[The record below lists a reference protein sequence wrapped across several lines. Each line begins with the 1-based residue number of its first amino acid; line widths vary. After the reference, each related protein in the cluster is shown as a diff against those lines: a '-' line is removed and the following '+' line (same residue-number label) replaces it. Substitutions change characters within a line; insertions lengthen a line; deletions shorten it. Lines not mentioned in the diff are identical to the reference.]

1 MLKTFK
7 KGDIITRLSLLIF
20 GLGNIVRGQLGKGLI
35 FLGVEILYIF
45 YFIEYGIGA
54 LKGLFT
60 LGTQEQ
66 GWVMDERKGIEI
78 LVDGDNSML
87 LLLFGTL
94 CLMIIASLLIVAK
107 LSLESAYLAQESIE
121 KGLKP
126 VSLKKDLSFFLDSKV
141 HITLLCMPIIGILA
155 FSVLPLLYMILVAFT
170 NYNHDHQP
178 PGKLFDWVGLDNFF
192 VILNTH
198 SPLGKSFWPILS
210 WTIVWA
216 IVATITCFLFGLILA
231 MWINSPYV
239 KIKKVWRSILATS
252 VAVPQFVSLL
262 IIRTML
268 QPEGSVNVLLKE
280 LGVIDNA
287 LPFWTNATWARIT
300 IILVNL
306 WIGAPYTMMI
316 VTGILMNIPAELYEA
331 AKIDGAN
338 TITIFKKITLPY
350 IVFVMTPYLITQ
362 FIGNVNNF
370 NVIFLLTAG
379 GPSTI
384 DYYQA
389 GKTDLLVTWLYKL
402 TVGSKD
408 YCYASTI
415 GILVFIIS
423 AAVSLLTYHR
433 TSAYN
438 NEEGFQ

>member
-7 KGDIITRLSLLIF
+7 KGNNVTRLSLVIF
-20 GLGNIVRGQLGKGLI
+20 GLGNLLRGQIGKGLI
-35 FLGVEILYIF
+35 FLGIELLYIF
-45 YFIEYGIGA
+45 YFIEYGFSA
-54 LKGLFT
+54 LEGLFT

-66 GWVMDERKGIEI
+66 GWVMDERKGIEV
-78 LVDGDNSML
+78 LVNGDNSML

-94 CLMIIASLLIVAK
+94 CLMIIVSLFIVAK
-107 LSLESAYLAQESIE
+107 LSLESAYLAQESVE
-121 KGLKP
+121 KGIKP
-126 VSLKKDLSFFLDSKV
+126 ISFKKDLSLFLDSKA
-141 HITLLCMPIIGILA
+141 HITLLCLPIIGILA
-155 FSVLPLLYMILVAFT
+155 FSVLPLFYMILVAFT
-170 NYNHDHQP
+170 NYNHDNQP

-192 VILNTH
+192 VILNNN
-198 SPLGKSFWPILS
+198 SPLGKSFWPILT

-239 KIKKVWRSILATS
+239 KIKRVWRSILATS

-268 QPEGSVNVLLKE
+268 QPEGSINVLLKE
-280 LGVIDNA
+280 LGLIDNA
-287 LPFWTNATWARIT
+287 LPFWTNATWARIS
-300 IILVNL
+300 IIIVNL

-350 IVFVMTPYLITQ
+350 IIFVMTPYLITQ

-423 AAVSLLTYHR
+423 AAVSLMTYHR

>member
-7 KGDIITRLSLLIF
+7 KGDNITRLSLLIF

-54 LKGLFT
+54 LKGLVT

-126 VSLKKDLSFFLDSKV
+126 VSLKKDLSLFLDSKA
-141 HITLLCMPIIGILA
+141 HITLLCLPIIGILA

-216 IVATITCFLFGLILA
+216 VVATITCFLFGLILA

-280 LGVIDNA
+280 LGLIDNA

>member
-1 MLKTFK
+1 MFKTLK
-7 KGDIITRLSLLIF
+7 KGDNITKLSLLIF
-20 GLGNIVRGQLGKGLI
+20 GFGNLMRGQIVKGLL
-35 FLGVEILYIF
+35 FFCTEIVYVLYFAF
-45 YFIEYGIGA
+45 YGFDA
-54 LKGLFT
+54 LNGLIT
-60 LGTQEQ
+60 LGTVEQ

-94 CLMIIASLLIVAK
+94 CLMIILSLIIVAR
-107 LSLESAYLAQESIE
+107 LSVESAYLAQEAIE
-121 KGLKP
+121 KGKRPLTIKE
-126 VSLKKDLSFFLDSKV
+126 DLALFLDSKV
-141 HITLLCMPIIGILA
+141 HVTLLSLPILGILA

-170 NYNHDHQP
+170 NYNHDNQP
-178 PGKLFDWVGLDNFF
+178 PGKLFDWVGLENFF
-192 VILNTH
+192 VILSKN
-198 SPLGKSFWPILS
+198 SPLGKSFWPILG

-216 IVATITCFLFGLILA
+216 VFATITCFLFGLILA

-239 KIKKVWRSILATS
+239 KIKKLWRSILATS

-268 QPEGSVNVLLKE
+268 QPEGAINVLLKE
-280 LGVIDNA
+280 MGLIDTA
-287 LPFWTNATWARIT
+287 LPFWTNATWARVT
-300 IILVNL
+300 IIIVNL

-316 VTGILMNIPAELYEA
+316 VTGILMNIPGELYEA

-338 TITIFKKITLPY
+338 TFTIFRKITLPY
-350 IVFVMTPYLITQ
+350 IIFVMTPYLITQ

-370 NVIFLLTAG
+370 NVIYLLTGG

-408 YCYASTI
+408 YSYASTI

-423 AAVSLLTYHR
+423 AVVSLVTYHR
-433 TSAYN
+433 TSAYK

>member
-1 MLKTFK
+1 M
-7 KGDIITRLSLLIF
+7 IF
-20 GLGNIVRGQLGKGLI
+20 GLGNLLRGQIGKGLI
-35 FLGVEILYIF
+35 FLGIELLYIF
-45 YFIEYGIGA
+45 YFIEYGFSA
-54 LKGLFT
+54 LEGLFT

-66 GWVMDERKGIEI
+66 GWVMDERKGIEV
-78 LVDGDNSML
+78 LVNGDNSML

-94 CLMIIASLLIVAK
+94 CLMIIVSLFIVAK
-107 LSLESAYLAQESIE
+107 LSLESAYLAQESVE
-121 KGLKP
+121 KGIKP
-126 VSLKKDLSFFLDSKV
+126 ISFKKDLSLFLDSKA
-141 HITLLCMPIIGILA
+141 HITLLCLPIIGILA
-155 FSVLPLLYMILVAFT
+155 FSVLPLFYMILVAFT
-170 NYNHDHQP
+170 NYNHDNQP

-192 VILNTH
+192 VILNNN
-198 SPLGKSFWPILS
+198 SPLGKSFWPILT

-239 KIKKVWRSILATS
+239 KIKRVWRSILATS

-268 QPEGSVNVLLKE
+268 QPEGSINVLLKE
-280 LGVIDNA
+280 LGLIDNA
-287 LPFWTNATWARIT
+287 LPFWTNATWARIS
-300 IILVNL
+300 IIIVNL

-350 IVFVMTPYLITQ
+350 IIFVMTPYLITQ

-423 AAVSLLTYHR
+423 AAVSLMTYHR

>member
-7 KGDIITRLSLLIF
+7 KGDNITRLSLLIF

>member
-7 KGDIITRLSLLIF
+7 KGDNITRLSLLIF

-54 LKGLFT
+54 LKGLVT

-126 VSLKKDLSFFLDSKV
+126 VSLKKDLSLFLDSKA
-141 HITLLCMPIIGILA
+141 HITLLCLPIIGILA

-316 VTGILMNIPAELYEA
+316 VTGILMNIPVELYEA

>member
-7 KGDIITRLSLLIF
+7 KGDNITRLSLLIF

-287 LPFWTNATWARIT
+287 LPFWANATWARIT

>member
-7 KGDIITRLSLLIF
+7 KGNNVTRLSLVIF
-20 GLGNIVRGQLGKGLI
+20 GLGNLLRGQIGKGLI
-35 FLGVEILYIF
+35 FLGIELLYIF
-45 YFIEYGIGA
+45 YFIEYGFSA
-54 LKGLFT
+54 LEGLFT

-66 GWVMDERKGIEI
+66 GWVMDERKGIEV
-78 LVDGDNSML
+78 LVNGDNSML

-94 CLMIIASLLIVAK
+94 CLMIIVSLFIVAK
-107 LSLESAYLAQESIE
+107 LSLESAYLAQESVE
-121 KGLKP
+121 KGIKP
-126 VSLKKDLSFFLDSKV
+126 ISFKKDLSLFLDSKA
-141 HITLLCMPIIGILA
+141 HITLLCLPIIGILA
-155 FSVLPLLYMILVAFT
+155 FSVLPLFYMILVAFT
-170 NYNHDHQP
+170 NYNHDNQP

-192 VILNTH
+192 VILNNN
-198 SPLGKSFWPILS
+198 SPLGKSFWPILT

-239 KIKKVWRSILATS
+239 KIKRVWRSILATS

-268 QPEGSVNVLLKE
+268 QPEGSINVLLKE
-280 LGVIDNA
+280 LGLIDNA
-287 LPFWTNATWARIT
+287 LPFWTNATWARIS
-300 IILVNL
+300 IIIVNL

-350 IVFVMTPYLITQ
+350 IIFVMTPYLITQ

-423 AAVSLLTYHR
+423 AVVSLMTYHR